1 MKHLYSFNES
11 IVVPPFGDL
20 EDIKHML
27 LDLQDEGYEVEVEE
41 NKPNSAPAFGKIP
54 GSYDILVSSNLW
66 NASPRQQIVRPR
78 QEEIFNRFIKP
89 HIGQLISYMEEKG
102 YFYEFSQINRKTC
115 LNIY

>member
-20 EDIKHML
+20 EDLKHML

-78 QEEIFNRFIKP
+78 QGDIQSIY
-89 HIGQLISYMEEKG
+89 QTTYWSV
-102 YFYEFSQINRKTC
+102 
-115 LNIY
+115 NILYGGERILL